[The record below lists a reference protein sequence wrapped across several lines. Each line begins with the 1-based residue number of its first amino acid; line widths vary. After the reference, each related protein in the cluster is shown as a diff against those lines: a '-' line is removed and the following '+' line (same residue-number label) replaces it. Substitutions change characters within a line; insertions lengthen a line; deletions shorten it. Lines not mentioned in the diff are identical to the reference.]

1 MGDGTLRPA
10 IIMALILI
18 ILPLASAKPE
28 GGVNVD
34 PALED
39 TIFSNINHTEVT
51 HDLDIWNISL
61 TLNQEAFANNTTF
74 TLTAQI
80 CTNDGVCLPPESR
93 PLNTSDNRSF
103 LANMTTIEDH
113 TYVNWRVKANYTD
126 DNNSKELFPP
136 SGFYKTWSD
145 CWFYEDAWGGD
156 GCEPILVTIEKGDSL
171 PAISAL
177 FTLGMISA
185 AAIIRRQ

>member
-1 MGDGTLRPA
+1 
-10 IIMALILI
+10 MALILI

-34 PALED
+34 PALEE
-39 TIFSNINHTEVT
+39 TIFSNVDHTEVT
-51 HDLDIWNISL
+51 HDLEIWDISL
-61 TLNQEAFANNTTF
+61 TLNQAAFDNNTTF
-74 TLTAQI
+74 SLTTQI

-103 LANMTTIEDH
+103 VANLTTIDDH
-113 TYVNWRVKANYTD
+113 TYVNWRVKANYTS
-126 DNNSKELFPP
+126 DNDSKESFPP

-145 CWFYEDAWGGD
+145 CWFYEGAWGGD
-156 GCEPILVTIEKGDSL
+156 GCEPILVTIEKEDSL

-177 FTLGMISA
+177 LTLGMISA